1 MATLEGWDTLFK
13 DCIVDLRPNRVCFNI
28 RTYEDFLKNDSQ
40 VIGCGSNYGYAY
52 FLSFIVVF
60 SFVLLSL
67 MVGII
72 MEMYNLR
79 ASISHSKVSA
89 ESLNEF

>member
-1 MATLEGWDTLFK
+1 
-13 DCIVDLRPNRVCFNI
+13 
-28 RTYEDFLKNDSQ
+28 
-40 VIGCGSNYGYAY
+40 
-52 FLSFIVVF
+52 
-60 SFVLLSL
+60 